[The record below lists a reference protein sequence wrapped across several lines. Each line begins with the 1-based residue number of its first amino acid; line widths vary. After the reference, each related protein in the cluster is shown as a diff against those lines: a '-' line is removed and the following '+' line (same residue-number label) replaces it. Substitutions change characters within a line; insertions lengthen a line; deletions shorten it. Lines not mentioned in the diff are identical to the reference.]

1 MATKPGTLP
10 NIWDSVGV
18 YATGPFI
25 GSISIVDP
33 GAGIAGEGHRPG
45 SLFPTAAEHE
55 NFQQFQLTTWVRTW
69 LAAGS
74 SAGAADAHI
83 VETDSAGRAQVYALT
98 IVNGADQ
105 TGLVVNT
112 SNVSVPGA
120 TFSCTTGAV
129 AVAVDIGN
137 AAGTGIRSTIGT
149 GAGKAV
155 AVTCSASAA
164 GARGVEVIV
173 AGGAAVGISCTSS
186 GSAASISTTAT
197 STGFALDVIGSALAT
212 FGARFV
218 GGGTASLYAEGVG
231 AAFGAIIQSSAT
243 AAADALGLNTLNN
256 TGTALVISTPG
267 GSTSA
272 ARGIFASVSGS
283 AIAAEFVSAANYAAI
298 FTGDTTSPTFP
309 ALFVTGQNARAG
321 STSNGGLMYLSS
333 EAQFAAAC
341 AADGTWRGLWT
352 SESGYAYGGDVVAP
366 STFNGVAGS
375 WATAITFSANGGD
388 APKTLLGGDKI
399 RVRINVGAAS
409 LNAGVDIVLG
419 LRIRDMTAG
428 GTPVIWTRSG
438 AGSGDASG
446 WKIVGYAAQAY
457 GPPVSTVVELTV
469 PSTGDRAWRLEYS
482 FSGGAGGVKIRDVSC
497 EFLGVVA

>member
-1 MATKPGTLP
+1 
-10 NIWDSVGV
+10 
-18 YATGPFI
+18 
-25 GSISIVDP
+25 
-33 GAGIAGEGHRPG
+33 
-45 SLFPTAAEHE
+45 
-55 NFQQFQLTTWVRTW
+55 
-69 LAAGS
+69 
-74 SAGAADAHI
+74 DAHI
-83 VETDSAGRAQVYALT
+83 VETDSAGRSALVGLTLVDAVDEVVLDITGANTLVPAVQV
-98 IVNGADQ
+98 
-105 TGLVVNT
+105 T
-112 SNVSVPGA
+112 SDATCYQAVPGA
-120 TFSCTTGAV
+120 AGIGFSVTLGAASTGVGFTATMTGA
-129 AVAVDIGN
+129 
-137 AAGTGIRSTIGT
+137 
-149 GAGKAV
+149 
-155 AVTCSASAA
+155 AA
-164 GARGVEVIV
+164 GANGVSVSADNAT
-173 AGGAAVGISCTSS
+173 AGPGISSSHAGS
-186 GSAASISTTAT
+186 GSAGILTAT
-197 STGFALDVIGSALAT
+197 GLGYALDVIGSALAT

-321 STSNGGLMYLSS
+321 SWSNGGLMYLSS

-341 AADGTWRGLWT
+341 EADGTWRGLWT

-366 STFNGVAGS
+366 STFNGVSGS

-482 FSGGAGGVKIRDVSC
+482 FSGGAGGVKIRDVSV
-497 EFLGVVA
+497 EFLGLVS